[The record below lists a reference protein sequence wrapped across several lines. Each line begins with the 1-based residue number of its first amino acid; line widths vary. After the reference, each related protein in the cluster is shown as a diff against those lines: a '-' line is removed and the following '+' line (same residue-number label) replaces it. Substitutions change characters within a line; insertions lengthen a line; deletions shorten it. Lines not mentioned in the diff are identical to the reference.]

1 MSSLTPNRASD
12 PPSLLPNWLLS
23 AGIVLAALV
32 VCLPALDLMSG
43 IWNRTEYLAHGYAIP
58 AVSVLFAYRRRT
70 DLKRA
75 LTTPSAPALGPL
87 AVMGAAAFE
96 ALAIIGDM
104 GFVAGL
110 GVPLLLAAVAYAVG
124 GLALLRPLALP
135 LGFLLLM
142 VPPPRFLTYEIL
154 FRLKLAVTELSV
166 RAMQL
171 AGQTVA
177 SDGNQI
183 LLPGSTLFVA
193 DACSGLNSIVSL
205 LPLACIVAYFL
216 SHGVW
221 RRVVVVASVVP
232 LAVGANLVR
241 VIVTLQL
248 VDSRGVEYAQGL
260 LHEAWGLTTF
270 VAGTLALVGLAR
282 VLR

>member
-1 MSSLTPNRASD
+1 MSDTVRPALV
-12 PPSLLPNWLLS
+12 LLS
-23 AGIVLAALV
+23 
-32 VCLPALDLMSG
+32 S

-58 AVSVLFAYRRRT
+58 AVSALLAYGKRAELR
-70 DLKRA
+70 RA

-87 AVMGAAAFE
+87 AVLGAAGFQ
-96 ALAIIGDM
+96 ALAVIGDM
-104 GFVAGL
+104 GFAAGV

-124 GLALLRPLALP
+124 GHALLRPLALP

-142 VPPPRFLTYEIL
+142 VPPPRSLTYDIL
-154 FRLKLAVTELSV
+154 FRLKLAVTELAV
-166 RAMQL
+166 RTMQL

-221 RRVVVVASVVP
+221 RRAAVVASVVP
-232 LAVGANLVR
+232 LAIGANLVR

-248 VDSRGVEYAQGL
+248 VDKRGVEYAQGL

-270 VAGTLALVGLAR
+270 VAGTLALVGLAK